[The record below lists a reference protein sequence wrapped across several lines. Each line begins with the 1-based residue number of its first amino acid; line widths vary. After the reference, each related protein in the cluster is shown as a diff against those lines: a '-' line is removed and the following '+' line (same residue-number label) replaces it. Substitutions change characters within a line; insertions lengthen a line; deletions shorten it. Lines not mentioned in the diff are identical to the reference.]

1 MEKLPVQIVTLLTIY
16 VTQLIKHLV
25 RSAWPCPQVT
35 CPDHD
40 RYILLFPHY
49 SCHFTWAPSYLTP
62 VTNLDCVWRYTCYR
76 GKGQCLRALY
86 FREELVLCLDHS
98 VQIPHSQHYLFQAI
112 LCCMHLPYIQQIRQ
126 WPAMASTYSRC
137 QLATHAAL
145 VARINCATRVAK
157 SCELCTITSSFLL
170 ILPDLARPSIPSTTP
185 FPWHVEK
192 YFHEIVPLTFWVILY
207 RSLVHEL

>member
-1 MEKLPVQIVTLLTIY
+1 MTVCLPSCQISLNWPLELATSGGEITYIVTLLTIY
-16 VTQLIKHLV
+16 VTQLIKHLI

-62 VTNLDCVWRYTCYR
+62 VTNLDCVWRYICYR

-112 LCCMHLPYIQQIRQ
+112 LCCMHLPYKQQFRQ
-126 WPAMASTYSRC
+126 WPACMSSQASTLIVDVSLRHM
-137 QLATHAAL
+137 QHLWLA
-145 VARINCATRVAK
+145 
-157 SCELCTITSSFLL
+157 
-170 ILPDLARPSIPSTTP
+170 ST
-185 FPWHVEK
+185 
-192 YFHEIVPLTFWVILY
+192 VPQGWQNPVNFAQ
-207 RSLVHEL
+207 SH